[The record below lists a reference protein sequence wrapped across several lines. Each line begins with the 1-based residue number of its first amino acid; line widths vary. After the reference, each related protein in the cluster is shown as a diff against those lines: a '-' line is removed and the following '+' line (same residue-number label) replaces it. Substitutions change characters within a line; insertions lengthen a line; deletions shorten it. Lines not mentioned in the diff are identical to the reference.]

1 MDKTDFKS
9 VMWKKILPVGLM
21 SWSLLG
27 LTLTEATTLKAA
39 ESVRTEIIQQKKQI
53 TGTVVDSSG
62 EPLIGVNVTVKGTT
76 NGTISD
82 MSGNFT
88 INESRTVTLVFSYI
102 GNKTKTIQ
110 AKPGEILKVV
120 MEDDSQMLEEV
131 VAIGYGTIKRKDMT
145 GSVGSVGNQELVAVP
160 VASPVEAMQGKLAG
174 VRVTTPE
181 GSPDAEVI
189 IRVRGG

>member
-102 GNKTKTIQ
+102 
-110 AKPGEILKVV
+110 
-120 MEDDSQMLEEV
+120 
-131 VAIGYGTIKRKDMT
+131 RK
-145 GSVGSVGNQELVAVP
+145 
-160 VASPVEAMQGKLAG
+160 
-174 VRVTTPE
+174 
-181 GSPDAEVI
+181 
-189 IRVRGG
+189 